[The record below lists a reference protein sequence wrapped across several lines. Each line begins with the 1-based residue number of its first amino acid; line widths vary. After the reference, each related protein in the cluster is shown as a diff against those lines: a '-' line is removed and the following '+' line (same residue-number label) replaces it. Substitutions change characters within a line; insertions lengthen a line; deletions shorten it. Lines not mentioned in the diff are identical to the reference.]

1 VIFWADAGKDQL
13 VNDQSKCQLNPI
25 TIQQGHDVKVRLIII
40 YADQGTQLL
49 IYKFQEVLSLKDGSN
64 TQRQD

>member
-1 VIFWADAGKDQL
+1 VQPSAVIFWADAGKDQL

-40 YADQGTQLL
+40 YA
-49 IYKFQEVLSLKDGSN
+49 EPRN
-64 TQRQD
+64 TTIDL

>member
-1 VIFWADAGKDQL
+1 MQ
-13 VNDQSKCQLNPI
+13 N
-25 TIQQGHDVKVRLIII
+25 
-40 YADQGTQLL
+40 QGTQLL